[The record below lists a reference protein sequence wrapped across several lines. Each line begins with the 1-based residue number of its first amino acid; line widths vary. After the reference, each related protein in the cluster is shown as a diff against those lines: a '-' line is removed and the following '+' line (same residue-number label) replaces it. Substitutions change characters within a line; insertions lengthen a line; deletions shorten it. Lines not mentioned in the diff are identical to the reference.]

1 MTVTFGYPK
10 LGQVVYPGLSYVGEL
25 VVADIGISPEAT
37 AEICPNKEVLEEQD
51 ISWLVPMR
59 DRDSHKGTYGHLLV
73 LAGSRG
79 KTGAAALA
87 CRAAMRVGTGLV
99 TLAGARSLS
108 DIYAAALLEVMTEP
122 LADGPDEQTEPLSD
136 QQWERLLARKSAVL
150 FGPGIGVHA
159 SCQSTLSWLLTH
171 LEVPWVIDADGLN
184 NLAGEIHRLKR
195 ARTAPV
201 LTPHPGEMARLIGQ
215 DTATVNQNR
224 VEVARGFAQD
234 HRCHVVL
241 KGART
246 VIASPTGRVA
256 INPTGNPGL
265 ASGGTGDVLAGILAG
280 LLAQGFTVEDA
291 VRLGVFLHGFAGDMV
306 AAQKGEIGMIASD
319 IVEML
324 PAALRGLS
332 ERRAEQA
339 DFKLPTKRI
348 KLTNRRSNRTP

>member
-1 MTVTFGYPK
+1 
-10 LGQVVYPGLSYVGEL
+10 
-25 VVADIGISPEAT
+25 
-37 AEICPNKEVLEEQD
+37 
-51 ISWLVPMR
+51 
-59 DRDSHKGTYGHLLV
+59 
-73 LAGSRG
+73 
-79 KTGAAALA
+79 
-87 CRAAMRVGTGLV
+87 
-99 TLAGARSLS
+99 
-108 DIYAAALLEVMTEP
+108 
-122 LADGPDEQTEPLSD
+122 
-136 QQWERLLARKSAVL
+136 
-150 FGPGIGVHA
+150 
-159 SCQSTLSWLLTH
+159 
-171 LEVPWVIDADGLN
+171 
-184 NLAGEIHRLKR
+184 
-195 ARTAPV
+195 
-201 LTPHPGEMARLIGQ
+201 MARLIGQ